1 MTKEQIA
8 QIHQVDVSDETFDFD
23 EALNK
28 INAFKQLQEDER
40 KKSEYKELRRL
51 EYLKL
56 NQDELR
62 FDDLVN
68 GTTVWIDTINS
79 IKAKFPKP
87 E

>member
-40 KKSEYKELRRL
+40 KKSEYITYK
-51 EYLKL
+51 
-56 NQDELR
+56 N
-62 FDDLVN
+62 
-68 GTTVWIDTINS
+68 
-79 IKAKFPKP
+79 
-87 E
+87 